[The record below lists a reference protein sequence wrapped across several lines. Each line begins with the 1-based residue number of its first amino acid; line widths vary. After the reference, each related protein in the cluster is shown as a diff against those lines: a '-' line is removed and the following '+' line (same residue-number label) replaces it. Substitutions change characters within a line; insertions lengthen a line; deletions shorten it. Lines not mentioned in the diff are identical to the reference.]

1 MSTTTTTSGGGLRGW
16 ARDLGMGVRFAVGGG
31 REGWIRTLLTAL
43 GVGLGVTLLL
53 AASTIPAI
61 QAHRTERRLAATPTE
76 ADGPLAPSASTLV
89 VADLRTQFRDRP
101 LTGRMLRPDGP
112 AAPAP
117 PGVAALPKPGEMV
130 LSPALREFLAEPGN
144 ALLRQRLPFRDTGT
158 IGPAGLAGPA
168 ELKYYLGSATLSTD
182 NGGVRV
188 AGFGAERK
196 SEPLDPQLLMLV
208 IVGCVVLLMPVAI
221 FIATAVRFGGERRD
235 RRLAALRLIG
245 ADARMARRTAA
256 GEALFGA
263 VCGVLVGAAL
273 FLVGRQ
279 FVGGITIWD
288 TNAFPSDLTPN
299 PLLAALIVLVVPLA
313 AVVVTLLALR
323 RVAIEPL
330 GVVRSGAGRRRRLW
344 WRLPFPLGGLALLL
358 ANGGT
363 SGAQSV
369 VNPFLIAGGA
379 TLFLLGVT
387 LLLPWIVDAVVGL
400 FRGGPVP
407 WQLAVRRLQLSGGAA
422 ARAVSGITVAV
433 AGAIALQLLFSAIQ
447 GDFMKIT
454 GQDSKRA
461 QLEVSLPTHDVA
473 TIRKM
478 TREYQRTPGVRGVIA
493 AIDTTASRPGPLR
506 KGEPF
511 IPSTSVTVGD
521 CASLSELAHTGPCKD
536 GDVFIVRDHTGQVDD
551 SYIRQT
557 ARPGAAVDF
566 AWPDRTGQPPR
577 PRLWTI
583 PKDARAIES
592 RPDPMG
598 MPSFGLFAT
607 PGALDTA
614 LLDEPQARAM
624 IKIDPR
630 FPDAVEHARNTA
642 ARIDPLT
649 SVHALQNME
658 RDAQYASVRTGLLV
672 ASTATLA
679 LIAASMLVTM
689 VEQLR
694 ERRRLLSVL
703 VAFGTRRAT
712 LAWSV
717 LWQTAVPVALGL
729 VLSVAGGAGL
739 GLALLRMAGKSTV
752 DWSVIWP
759 LVAAGSGLVLVVT
772 LLSLPP
778 LWRMMRPD
786 GLRTE

>member
-1 MSTTTTTSGGGLRGW
+1 MSTAKTTSGGGLRGW

-76 ADGPLAPSASTLV
+76 ADGPLAPGASTLV

-144 ALLRQRLPFRDTGT
+144 ALLRQRLPFRDAGT
-158 IGPAGLAGPA
+158 IGAAGLAGPA

-299 PLLAALIVLVVPLA
+299 PLLTALIVLVVPLA
-313 AVVVTLLALR
+313 AVAVTLLALR

-363 SGAQSV
+363 SGARSV

-577 PRLWTI
+577 PRLWTV
-583 PKDARAIES
+583 PKDARTIES

-624 IKIDPR
+624 IKIDPQ

-658 RDAQYASVRTGLLV
+658 RDAQYTSVRTGLLV

>member
-1 MSTTTTTSGGGLRGW
+1 MSTGTTTSGGGLRGW

-130 LSPALREFLAEPGN
+130 LSPALREFLTEPGN

-313 AVVVTLLALR
+313 AVAVTLLALR

-649 SVHALQNME
+649 WVHALQNME

>member
-1 MSTTTTTSGGGLRGW
+1 MSTDATTSGGGLRGW

-53 AASTIPAI
+53 GASTIPAI

-144 ALLRQRLPFRDTGT
+144 ALLRQRLPFRDAGT

-313 AVVVTLLALR
+313 AVAVTLLALR

-493 AIDTTASRPGPLR
+493 AMDTTASRPGPLR

-521 CASLSELAHTGPCKD
+521 CASLGELAHTGPCKD

-566 AWPDRTGQPPR
+566 AWPVRTGQPPR

-583 PKDARAIES
+583 PKDARTIES

-614 LLDEPQARAM
+614 LLDDPQARAM
-624 IKIDPR
+624 IKIDPQ